1 MKLGDPSVVNLPVV
15 RFVFE
20 DLQEFADLQVLANK
34 LGMGRDWP
42 MAMLRDYLNSYKLI
56 TPYRDRKP
64 QNRPAATLLEKNP
77 SLRARDDGQQRNSPN
92 IPRATQFA

>member
-20 DLQEFADLQVLANK
+20 DLQEFADFQVLAHR

-42 MAMLRDYLNSYKLI
+42 IAMLRDYLKSYK
-56 TPYRDRKP
+56 DCAMVGDKP
-64 QNRPAATLLEKNP
+64 FSWENVEE
-77 SLRARDDGQQRNSPN
+77 
-92 IPRATQFA
+92 